1 MSHNV
6 STYSQKSFT
15 LLLPGNKVA
24 LQEIFKTQK
33 ALKCSAKGYKRVSSW
48 TKQSQVFSPF
58 SWCVNANQ
66 KTFSGWILAQF
77 G

>member
-33 ALKCSAKGYKRVSSW
+33 ALKCSAKDYKRDFYS
-48 TKQSQVFSPF
+48 TKYVWNNNNKCFLPIFFICERKSKDF
-58 SWCVNANQ
+58 
-66 KTFSGWILAQF
+66 
-77 G
+77 

>member
-33 ALKCSAKGYKRVSSW
+33 ALKYSAKGYKIFLMCERKS
-48 TKQSQVFSPF
+48 KDF
-58 SWCVNANQ
+58 
-66 KTFSGWILAQF
+66 
-77 G
+77 